1 MRRLGNDHG
10 FEFKKVPL
18 RKKDGHIMS
27 DVASPDESL
36 YAKRKL
42 LKQERHDRALEMQKN
57 NQTKMLEMSYHLS
70 SPAAKMRS
78 LILTNQK
85 K

>member
-1 MRRLGNDHG
+1 MHSLNSNKFMRRLGNDHG

-42 LKQERHDRALEMQKN
+42 LKQERHDRALEM
-57 NQTKMLEMSYHLS
+57 
-70 SPAAKMRS
+70 
-78 LILTNQK
+78 
-85 K
+85 